1 MLRRIVLFWIG
12 LLSIASVSGFAQE
25 FRGSL
30 TAKVINQR
38 QIENLPINGR
48 APLVLA
54 QLAFGVTPNSD
65 PKFSRPFD
73 NAGPSGFSMGGA
85 PNQSNELLIDGAA
98 DTTRNLRVAY
108 NPPPDA
114 VAEVKVETFQSD
126 AAYGHTGGGTVNVVM
141 KGGTNSIHGSAY
153 DFNQV
158 SRLAATPWFTNRA
171 SQKKSQLVFNQW
183 GMSASGPVYLPKV
196 FNGKNKLFWFFS
208 YEGI

>member
-1 MLRRIVLFWIG
+1 MLGRRLPRSAG
-12 LLSIASVSGFAQE
+12 
-25 FRGSL
+25 
-30 TAKVINQR
+30 INQR
-38 QIENLPINGR
+38 QIENMPINGR

-98 DTTRNLRVAY
+98 DTTGNLRVAY

-141 KGGTNSIHGSAY
+141 RGGTNSFHGSAMT
-153 DFNQV
+153 
-158 SRLAATPWFTNRA
+158 STRCPLAATPWFTNKA
-171 SQKKSQLVFNQW
+171 GQKKSQSIFNQW
-183 GMSASGPVYLPKV
+183 ASPAAAAYIPKSSMARTSRS
-196 FNGKNKLFWFFS
+196 GRRLRRHP
-208 YEGI
+208 